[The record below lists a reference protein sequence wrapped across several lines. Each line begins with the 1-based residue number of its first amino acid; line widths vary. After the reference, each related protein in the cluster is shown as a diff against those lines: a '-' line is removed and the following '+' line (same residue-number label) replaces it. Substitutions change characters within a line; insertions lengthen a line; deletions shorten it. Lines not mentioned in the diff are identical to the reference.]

1 MAEKEISQ
9 HPDSMNTPYEKHL
22 DREQHAGH
30 DNGGLISDAL
40 SIEIGTTDNEVFSMS
55 EVFMA
60 FDWYDSRP
68 FSLIGNPGVSL
79 LTSLGMAYPLFYVFL
94 PDYLAT
100 RGAQTGQSGPYYQWR
115 NYAQQRRRH
124 LWTRSRWPHV
134 QW

>member
-55 EVFMA
+55 EVDPVLDAKMRLVNRV
-60 FDWYDSRP
+60 WRS
-68 FSLIGNPGVSL
+68 SLMGK
-79 LTSLGMAYPLFYVFL
+79 
-94 PDYLAT
+94 
-100 RGAQTGQSGPYYQWR
+100 
-115 NYAQQRRRH
+115 RR
-124 LWTRSRWPHV
+124 LMFASDLE
-134 QW
+134 